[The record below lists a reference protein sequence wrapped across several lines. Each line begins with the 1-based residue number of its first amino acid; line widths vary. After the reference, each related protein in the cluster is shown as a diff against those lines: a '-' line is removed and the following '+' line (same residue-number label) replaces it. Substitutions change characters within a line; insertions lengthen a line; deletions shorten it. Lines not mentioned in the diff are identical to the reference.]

1 MKPNSGMPAFVGRM
15 SVFLL
20 LAFVCLP
27 SAAENAVFQDLLQV
41 PRVDGSLLAVHVQR
55 PSSTGK
61 VPLLVY
67 IDGSLC
73 IPSTYNESVAWLLE
87 KSDGAH
93 PFALAVIE
101 KPGPTIPALN
111 AEGNIEIGPDFQCSA
126 EFRQH
131 YSIDQR
137 VIDHLRALQHLNRHA
152 SWWNGE
158 LLVWGFSDGG
168 RIGAQLAA
176 YYPQTKAVA
185 LVGVGGG
192 MRMADSMEAMVCSGP
207 KDTGVCRESLRKEM
221 DEIRAAPVPTRDW
234 MGESNTYAVWASRL
248 DAVEVNVLRDLKA
261 PLLVVHGERDSS
273 VPVASARKLAELMQS
288 SGVVFRY
295 REVPGMRHSLWG
307 AASPQESEA
316 LHQEVLEWL
325 TRPDK
330 EWED

>member
-1 MKPNSGMPAFVGRM
+1 MTAFVGRM
-15 SVFLL
+15 GLVLL
-20 LAFVCLP
+20 LALASSP
-27 SAAENAVFQDLLQV
+27 AEAGSAVFSESLKV
-41 PRVDGSLLAVHVQR
+41 PRVDGTLVDVHLQR
-55 PSSTGK
+55 PSTKRK

-73 IPSTYNESVAWLLE
+73 IPSTYNESVAWLLQ

-101 KPGPTIPALN
+101 KPGPTLPALN
-111 AEGNIEIGPDFQCSA
+111 AEGDIEIGPDFQCSA

-137 VIDHLRALQHLNRHA
+137 VIDHLRVLQHLNRHA

-192 MRMADSMEAMVCSGP
+192 MRMADSMEAMVCAAP
-207 KDTGVCRESLRKEM
+207 ADAAACRESLRKEM

-234 MGESNTYAVWASRL
+234 MGESNTYATWASRL
-248 DAVEVNVLRDLKA
+248 DAVEANVLRDLKA
-261 PLLVVHGERDSS
+261 PLLVVHGERDGS
-273 VPVASARKLAELMQS
+273 VPVASARKLAELMQG

-307 AASPQESEA
+307 AASPQQGEA

-325 TRPDK
+325 TAQ
-330 EWED
+330 EEDVGR